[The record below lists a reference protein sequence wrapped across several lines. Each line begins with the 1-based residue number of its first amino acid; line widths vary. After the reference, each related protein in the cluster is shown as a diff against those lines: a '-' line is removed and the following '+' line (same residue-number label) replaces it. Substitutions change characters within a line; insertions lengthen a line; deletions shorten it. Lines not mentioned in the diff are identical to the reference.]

1 LPLLLGLLSSAL
13 LFDLLTAI
21 FLDLLTALFFD
32 LDSARSIFF
41 GRPLWPF
48 DLLSGFS

>member
-1 LPLLLGLLSSAL
+1 LPLLLGLISSAL
-13 LFDLLTAI
+13 PLDLLTAV
-21 FLDLLTALFFD
+21 FLDLLKALFFD

-48 DLLSGFS
+48 GLLSDFS